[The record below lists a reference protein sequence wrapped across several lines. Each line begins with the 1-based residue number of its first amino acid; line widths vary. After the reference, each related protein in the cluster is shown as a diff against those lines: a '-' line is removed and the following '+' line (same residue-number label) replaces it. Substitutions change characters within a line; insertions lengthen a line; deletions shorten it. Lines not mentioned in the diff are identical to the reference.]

1 MMKKIVPQW
10 LVIKWE
16 IGFSVMPSIFRI
28 FIIVFVSSLCCGERA
43 HADFILPAASSVGCD
58 TTNGVMQII
67 SNVCLPTQNTNLYTA
82 GQKFDQSY
90 SYVQFAGE
98 TAYPPT
104 GVYLVRVYFCQL
116 IDSNTPGICSE
127 KNAYNHADS
136 INRLTYSGGMETTKG
151 LGSFG
156 ELAVPYTLQ
165 QTSSV
170 CLSLV
175 NTVSGIEYV
184 LGDAGIW
191 CQDAKPLPTTKAT
204 CSINDDATLYVAF
217 DEIDRKNIPTEP
229 TPSAQYNVKKSFTVN
244 CNGGGDIIAYAQF
257 KYTPISIGTNE
268 VLATSNKSLGVAI
281 MSYGKVVAP
290 SDNLYYDFQFG
301 LNTVTLEFE
310 LLHPADVETND
321 IATGDFSG
329 SAVMVMTLH

>member
-16 IGFSVMPSIFRI
+16 KGFSVMPSIFRI

-82 GQKFDQSY
+82 GQKFDRSY

-104 GVYLVRVYFCQL
+104 GNYLMRVYFCQL
-116 IDSNTPGICSE
+116 IDPNTPGICSE
-127 KNAYNHADS
+127 KNAYYHADS
-136 INRLTYSGGMETTKG
+136 VNQLVYAGSMPTTG
-151 LGSFG
+151 ARGSFG
-156 ELAVPYTLQ
+156 ELAAPYTLQ
-165 QTSSV
+165 QASSV

-191 CQDAKPLPTTKAT
+191 CQDAKQLPVTMAG
-204 CSINDDATLYVAF
+204 CSINEDATLYVAF
-217 DEIDRKNIPTEP
+217 DEIDRRNIPSEP
-229 TPSAQYNVKKSFTVN
+229 TPLAQYNVSKSFTVD
-244 CNGGGDIIAYAQF
+244 CTGEADIIADTQF
-257 KYTPISIGTNE
+257 KYTPISIGSNE
-268 VLATSNKSLGVAI
+268 VLATSNKDLGVAI
-281 MSYGKVVAP
+281 MSHGKVIGP
-290 SDNLYYDFQFG
+290 TDNLYYDFHWG
-301 LNTVTLEFE
+301 GNVMTLEFE
-310 LLHPADVETND
+310 LLHPPSVETKD

-329 SAVMVMTLH
+329 STVMVMTEQ